1 MCPSKTKYFTN
12 KHLVTLIK
20 KHLLGVS
27 LQDRLQ
33 SMQMAFPACVVDISD
48 IWSQWN
54 SIHFLSLPTSTQPF
68 MLAAG
73 WLISCEDFMSVSSKK
88 WLRENLTQP
97 DSDCD
102 LRTDESNKL
111 CFCDRTAAV
120 IMDYIL
126 AWYYKNCDIWWKQDK
141 GILWGNTW

>member
-1 MCPSKTKYFTN
+1 
-12 KHLVTLIK
+12 
-20 KHLLGVS
+20 
-27 LQDRLQ
+27 
-33 SMQMAFPACVVDISD
+33 
-48 IWSQWN
+48 
-54 SIHFLSLPTSTQPF
+54 
-68 MLAAG
+68 
-73 WLISCEDFMSVSSKK
+73 MSVSSKK

-126 AWYYKNCDIWWKQDK
+126 A
-141 GILWGNTW
+141 